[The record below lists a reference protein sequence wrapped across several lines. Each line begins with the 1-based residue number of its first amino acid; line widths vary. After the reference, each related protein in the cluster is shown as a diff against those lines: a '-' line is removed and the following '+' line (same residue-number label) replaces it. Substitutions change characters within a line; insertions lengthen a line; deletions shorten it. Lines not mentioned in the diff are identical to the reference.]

1 MKKQQTTQTEK
12 KTEAPAQV
20 KSAVREIIRQIGGSR
35 AYRRSLTLK
44 LLTVCDMFQ
53 ATRLELVPAVPRT
66 FENGT
71 PI

>member
-20 KSAVREIIRQIGGSR
+20 KSAVREIVRQIGGSR

-44 LLTVCDMFQ
+44 LRTVCDMFQ
-53 ATRLELVPAVPRT
+53 ATRLELVPAAPRP
-66 FENGT
+66 FEDGES
-71 PI
+71 I